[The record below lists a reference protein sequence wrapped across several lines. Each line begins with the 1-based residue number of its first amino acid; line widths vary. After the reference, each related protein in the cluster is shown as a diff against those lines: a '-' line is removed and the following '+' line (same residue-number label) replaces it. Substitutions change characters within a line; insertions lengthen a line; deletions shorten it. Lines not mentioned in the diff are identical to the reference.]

1 MVDEAGW
8 NVSVTEER
16 YLNMWKNEVWP
27 IVGRNGYWEMED
39 GATSHTT
46 VEVMVWLNAKFRSRV
61 ISRKAEVEWP
71 PYSPDLNPLDYIF
84 WSYPMIHVR

>member
-27 IVGRNGYWEMED
+27 IVGRNGYWEMQGD
-39 GATSHTT
+39 VTSDTT
-46 VEVMVWLNAKFRSRV
+46 MSHCMAQHKLSGLIHQPQGRGRV
-61 ISRKAEVEWP
+61 APLQPQPQP
-71 PYSPDLNPLDYIF
+71 P
-84 WSYPMIHVR
+84 